1 MCISIIQF
9 QPFQENLNVYLGLEQ
24 FISLNGNNIATLDVR
39 GENECRR
46 LHCTLRDLS
55 SLLQAMGRLA
65 DHFIGDKYER
75 NVADAKMLMERWGI
89 SDLLWWFHSNLF
101 IVRVTNILYS
111 FVKCFCV
118 LNMLIS

>member
-75 NVADAKMLMERWGI
+75 NVADAKMLMER
-89 SDLLWWFHSNLF
+89 
-101 IVRVTNILYS
+101 
-111 FVKCFCV
+111 
-118 LNMLIS
+118 